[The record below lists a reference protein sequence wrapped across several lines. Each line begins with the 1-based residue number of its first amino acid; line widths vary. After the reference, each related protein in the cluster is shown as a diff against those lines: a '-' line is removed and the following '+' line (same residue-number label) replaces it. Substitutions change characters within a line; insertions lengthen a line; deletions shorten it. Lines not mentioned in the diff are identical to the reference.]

1 MKKINIFLRKK
12 NSVHHHSIERFAEI
26 ISSRI
31 KIDNVII
38 KIINCPISSNGIF
51 KRIFL
56 ILWGFFKQGD
66 VNHILGD
73 VNFISLLM
81 KKNKTI
87 NTFLDCRLINEFE
100 GIKKIIYKYFWFII
114 PIYKSCKCTFI
125 SDFTKK
131 EILKF
136 IYLISDKKFEM
147 IPVPLVRNFPI
158 KNISSSNNKI
168 LIIGTA
174 EHKNINNMVKAT
186 VGLNIDI
193 DIVGDLK
200 EETRFFMKKNNI
212 KYRNYVDIS
221 DEKIDF
227 LYKTNAILMM
237 VSKYEGFG
245 MPIVEAQQSGLAVI
259 TSNIEPMKSVAG
271 EGAIFVEPHNIF
283 EIRKAIIKLLED
295 KDYTRKLINTGIYNS
310 NRYKDIFVLD
320 KYKKIYQDMLN

>member
-1 MKKINIFLRKK
+1 MKRINIFLKKK

-31 KIDNVII
+31 KIDNVNI
-38 KIINCPISSNGIF
+38 KIINCPISSNCIF

-56 ILWGFFKQGD
+56 ILWGFFRQGD

-87 NTFLDCRLINEFE
+87 NTFLDCRLINEFQ

-125 SDFTKK
+125 SDFTKN

-136 IYLISDKKFEM
+136 IYLISDKKFEV
-147 IPVPLVRNFPI
+147 IPVPLVRNFTI
-158 KNISSSNNKI
+158 KNISSSNNKV

-174 EHKNINNMVKAT
+174 EHKNINNMIKAT

-295 KDYTRKLINTGIYNS
+295 KDYVTKLINSGIYNS